1 MEVSS
6 QFHIPTPLAM
16 RKISFC
22 LMNMKLHQCLSWPRY
37 DGEKKTPT
45 PALARNHAPFVHPK
59 TDTLLISCHGSH
71 NSDMLHTEF

>member
-16 RKISFC
+16 RKIPYY
-22 LMNMKLHQCLSWPRY
+22 LMNRKLHQCLSWPRY

-45 PALARNHAPFVHPK
+45 LAPARNHAPVIHPK
-59 TDTLLISCHGSH
+59 RDTLLISCHGSH
-71 NSDMLHTEF
+71 NSDMLHTQF